1 VKVVEKPVQD
11 IWNDALSGILMT
23 VPVYRYKMDKAVD
36 AKQLPIIQ
44 NKVEGFPKDKVF
56 YLIIEDDDMSV
67 LEYLRTILLWF
78 TKP

>member
-1 VKVVEKPVQD
+1 
-11 IWNDALSGILMT
+11 
-23 VPVYRYKMDKAVD
+23 MDKAVD

-56 YLIIEDDDMSV
+56 YLIIEDDDMSGF
-67 LEYLRTILLWF
+67 RILKDDLALV

>member
-1 VKVVEKPVQD
+1 
-11 IWNDALSGILMT
+11 MT

-56 YLIIEDDDMSV
+56 YLIIEDDDMSGFRILKDDLALV
-67 LEYLRTILLWF
+67 YKTMTLIRMEFILLI
-78 TKP
+78 TKESVR